1 MSEAR
6 EQFVA
11 GKRFLREDNFDRA
24 LRAFEKAWKE
34 DRENPEYMSYY
45 GLCKALRGGE
55 IGLGLELCTKAIK
68 REFFKAEF
76 YLNLGRV
83 YMAAGNKK
91 GAMKVF
97 KKGLK
102 YDQGNE
108 ELYKAL
114 TALGFRTRPVI
125 PILDRANPM
134 NKFLG
139 ILFRRTI
146 PNMFM
151 RKKKE

>member
-1 MSEAR
+1 MSESR
-6 EQFVA
+6 EQFIA

-24 LRAFEKAWKE
+24 LKSFEKAWKE
-34 DRENPEYMSYY
+34 DKENPEYMSYY
-45 GLCKALRGGE
+45 GLCRAVRSGE
-55 IGLGLELCTKAIK
+55 IGLGLELCTRAIK
-68 REFFKAEF
+68 KEFFKAEF

-91 GAMKVF
+91 GAIKVF
-97 KKGLK
+97 KKGLR

-114 TALGFRTRPVI
+114 TSLGFRSRPVI
-125 PILDRANPM
+125 SFLDRSNPV

-139 ILFRRTI
+139 IFFKRTI
-146 PNMFM
+146 PNLFM
-151 RKKKE
+151 RKK

>member
-1 MSEAR
+1 MSESR
-6 EQFVA
+6 EHFIA
-11 GKRFLREDNFDRA
+11 GKRFLREENFDRA
-24 LRAFEKAWKE
+24 LKSFEKAWKD
-34 DRENPEYMSYY
+34 DRENPEFMSYY
-45 GLCKALRGGE
+45 GLCKALKGGE
-55 IGLGLELCTKAIK
+55 IGLGLELCTRAIK
-68 REFFKAEF
+68 IEFFKAEF

-108 ELYKAL
+108 EIFKAL
-114 TALGFRTRPVI
+114 TGLGFRSRPII
-125 PILDRANPM
+125 PFLDRNNPV

-139 ILFRRTI
+139 ILLKRTI
-146 PNMFM
+146 PNLFM
-151 RKKKE
+151 KKR